1 MTRMEAELT
10 LKQRIAKVLHESAS
24 KQDIMGYLNA
34 NLDCDILAQA
44 ALEAMIIDHGV
55 GMSEAMANA
64 FHDGTWF
71 DGDTLIVP
79 EVNMW
84 NNAIKAA
91 IAER

>member
-1 MTRMEAELT
+1 MTMIERIARAMYERDPTIADEAEL
-10 LKQRIAKVLHESAS
+10 LP
-24 KQDIMGYLNA
+24 
-34 NLDCDILAQA
+34 LAQA
-44 ALEAMIIDHGV
+44 ALEAMIIDHSV

-91 IAER
+91 IGER